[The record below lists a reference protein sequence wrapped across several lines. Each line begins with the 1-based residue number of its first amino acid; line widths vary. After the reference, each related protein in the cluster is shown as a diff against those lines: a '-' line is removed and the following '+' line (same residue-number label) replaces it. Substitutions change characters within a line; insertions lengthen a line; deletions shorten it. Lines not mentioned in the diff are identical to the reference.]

1 MRKRAAVPEGRFATA
16 DSAAVEHE
24 RMHAHL
30 CQVNDGLACEAQDLH
45 DGLERLREQ
54 CNTHAAG
61 VRALEV
67 GGVRLAHDLHYTLA
81 AVDNEEQVQARL
93 LLT

>member
-1 MRKRAAVPEGRFATA
+1 
-16 DSAAVEHE
+16 
-24 RMHAHL
+24 
-30 CQVNDGLACEAQDLH
+30 
-45 DGLERLREQ
+45 
-54 CNTHAAG
+54 